1 MSCSAAALCVAAYE
15 GDVERARELL
25 SQSEAP
31 VNALANSGNVRGY
44 TALTA
49 ACGFCSS
56 KEIVDLLLARRAD
69 IDLVNHYGR
78 SPLMS
83 AVINQNCEIV
93 AHLLRRGAEFELHH
107 KNGMTALTYAH
118 KAIAESRTAHQRT
131 VAVGIEDALV
141 AGRARQR
148 LRLLAR
154 RGRVE
159 VIASHWRD
167 WLRLLYA
174 EVHYR
179 PGGEGERRCHQHF
192 EVCAHNGLREDEQ
205 VADGFASVT

>member
-1 MSCSAAALCVAAYE
+1 MSCSAAALCIAAYE

-25 SQSEAP
+25 SHSEAP
-31 VNALANSGNVRGY
+31 VNALADSGNVRGY

-56 KEIVDLLLARRAD
+56 TEIVDLLLARRAD

-107 KNGMTALTYAH
+107 KNGMTALDYAH
-118 KAIAESRTAHQRT
+118 KAIAESRTAPQR
-131 VAVGIEDALV
+131 AKAIEIEAALV
-141 AGRARQR
+141 AGRTHQR

-159 VIASHWRD
+159 VIASHWRGL
-167 WLRLLYA
+167 LRLLYA

-179 PGGEGERRCHQHF
+179 PGGEGERHCQQHF
-192 EVCAHNGLREDEQ
+192 EDCAHNGLREDDQ
-205 VADGFASVT
+205 IVYGCASAT

>member
-25 SQSEAP
+25 SHSEAP

-56 KEIVDLLLARRAD
+56 TEIVDLLLARRAD

-83 AVINQNCEIV
+83 AVINQNCEMPDAKI
-93 AHLLRRGAEFELHH
+93 FD
-107 KNGMTALTYAH
+107 YD
-118 KAIAESRTAHQRT
+118 
-131 VAVGIEDALV
+131 GIEYCRQSTIWSKDYR
-141 AGRARQR
+141 RANDLSR
-148 LRLLAR
+148 
-154 RGRVE
+154 
-159 VIASHWRD
+159 SC
-167 WLRLLYA
+167 
-174 EVHYR
+174 
-179 PGGEGERRCHQHF
+179 RCQSPP
-192 EVCAHNGLREDEQ
+192 VY
-205 VADGFASVT
+205 